1 MLILNEQQTE
11 ALRLAYEWYKSQ
23 RSQVFCLTGKAGTGK
38 TTIVSALI
46 DRLNL
51 QHDEVLFMAYI
62 GKAAMVLSLKGNNA
76 KTIHASIYDM
86 GPIPKRDEFGQPIM
100 TKGRPVTRLGFIK
113 KPCIGKNVKLL
124 VIDEASMVNK
134 DIAEDIMSFGLPMI
148 ALGDLNQLPP
158 VFGDPYLLHKPDVIL
173 TQIMRQAEGN
183 PIIRLADMA
192 LNGIDIPLGK
202 YGDKC
207 LVIPAEKVTDELMQ
221 RSSVI
226 LCAKNA
232 TRDDINKYYRKEIMG
247 ITNNFPIIGDKVICR
262 KNNWGVTLPKSK
274 LSLIN
279 GMIGFIEGIDMSTYK
294 KGKIKIDFRPDFIED
309 EFFKDIQMDPE
320 YPFMS
325 YREKCNQP
333 YNPFDTT
340 NKFEFGYAI
349 TVHLSQGS
357 QFPNVLMYDEKMG
370 DREFYRKLTY
380 TGITRASEGLVIAR

>member
-1 MLILNEQQTE
+1 MLILNEQQSD
-11 ALRLAYEWYKSQ
+11 ALDKSYKWYKAATK
-23 RSQVFCLTGKAGTGK
+23 QVFCLTGCAGSGK

-46 DRLNL
+46 ERLGL
-51 QHDEVLFMAYI
+51 THDEVLFMAYI

-86 GPIPKRDEFGQPIM
+86 GPIPKRDEFGEIIM
-100 TKGRPVTRLGFIK
+100 SKGRPVTRLGFIK
-113 KPCIGKNVKLL
+113 KDCIGKNIKLL

-134 DIAEDIMSFGLPMI
+134 DIAEDILSFGLPVI

-158 VFGDPYLLHKPDVIL
+158 VFGDPYLLHEPDVIL

-183 PIIRLADMA
+183 PIIQLADMA
-192 LNGIDIPLGK
+192 LKGMDIPLGK

-207 LVIPAEKVTDELMQ
+207 LVIPSEKVTDELMK
-221 RSSVI
+221 RSDVI

-232 TRDDINKYYRKEIMG
+232 TRDDINKYYRKEING
-247 ITNNFPIIGDKVICR
+247 ISTNFPVLGDKVICR
-262 KNNWGVTLPKSK
+262 KNNWNITLHKSK

-279 GMIGFIEGIDMSTYK
+279 GMIGYIEGMDMSTYK
-294 KGKIKIDFRPDFIED
+294 KGHIKIDFRPDFIND
-309 EFFKDIQMDPE
+309 EFFKDIAMDPQ
-320 YPFMS
+320 YPFLS
-325 YREKCNQP
+325 YREKCNTP

-357 QFPNVLMYDEKMG
+357 QFNNVLMYDERMG
-370 DREFYRKLTY
+370 DFDFYKKLLY
-380 TGITRASEGLVIAR
+380 TGITRASDGLVIAR